1 MTSRAPAAPAPRT
14 GGPGPH
20 RSAEGPTAR
29 PIDLRLA
36 TVHLRTGLLSMSRI
50 ELETMAGN
58 GSLDDPALLDL
69 AEVRWRTGDLAG
81 AGEAA
86 EAYLATGEAST
97 LALVIVAEAQ
107 AALGRPA
114 EAQRLADR
122 AIGRAGTSLDD
133 IFAGEPRGSIWP
145 ADATL
150 VHARTAPRTAADMVA
165 EAAAAGLDGRPDRP
179 NGPPRVGAPAGPAEL
194 EAARVALAAGD
205 ETTAAIQ
212 LGIVL
217 RVSPALAP
225 AVLDIV
231 GSRPGPS
238 FDLVRG
244 DAYRLVGHEAEAQ
257 HAFASASAAV
267 VSDPVDEPGPPG
279 GSASVPAES
288 AGPAVAN
295 ADVTQPPTTET
306 TPSTP
311 TTPDGS
317 SAEAEAS

>member
-1 MTSRAPAAPAPRT
+1 MTSRAPAAPSPRA
-14 GGPGPH
+14 GGPGT
-20 RSAEGPTAR
+20 RRGADGPAVR

-58 GSLDDPALLDL
+58 GTLDDPALLDL
-69 AEVRWRTGDLAG
+69 AEVRWRTGDLTG

-107 AALGRPA
+107 AALGRPV

-150 VHARTAPRTAADMVA
+150 VHARIAPRTTADIVA
-165 EAAAAGLDGRPDRP
+165 EAAAAGANGNGEGPK
-179 NGPPRVGAPAGPAEL
+179 GPPRVSAPTGPAEL
-194 EAARVALAAGD
+194 ESARVALAAGD

-238 FDLVRG
+238 FDLIRG

-267 VSDPVDEPGPPG
+267 VADPVDEPAVPAAPSGP
-279 GSASVPAES
+279 SASTES
-288 AGPAVAN
+288 SASLEPSAPT
-295 ADVTQPPTTET
+295 ADPGEPPTET
-306 TPSTP
+306 
-311 TTPDGS
+311 
-317 SAEAEAS
+317 

>member
-1 MTSRAPAAPAPRT
+1 M
-14 GGPGPH
+14 
-20 RSAEGPTAR
+20 R

-36 TVHLRTGLLSMSRI
+36 TVHLRTGLLSMARI

-58 GSLDDPALLDL
+58 GTLDDPALLDL

-86 EAYLATGEAST
+86 EAYLSTGEAST
-97 LALVIVAEAQ
+97 LALIIVAEAQ
-107 AALGRPA
+107 AALGRPV

-145 ADATL
+145 ADATV
-150 VHARTAPRTAADMVA
+150 VHARIAPRTAADMVA
-165 EAAAAGLDGRPDRP
+165 EAAAAGTNGNGDEPK
-179 NGPPRVGAPAGPAEL
+179 GPPRVGAPAGPAEL

-238 FDLVRG
+238 FDMVRG

-257 HAFASASAAV
+257 HAFASAGAAV
-267 VSDPVDEPGPPG
+267 VADPVDEPAPPAVPSSPG
-279 GSASVPAES
+279 ASVPPS
-288 AGPAVAN
+288 ATTDASASAAPNTSAAPSTSDSPN
-295 ADVTQPPTTET
+295 ADPGETATTET
-306 TPSTP
+306 SPSTP
-311 TTPDGS
+311 ATPDGS